1 MKVHI
6 TYILD
11 TIDILEMRGYLEV
24 IGYDQF

>member
-24 IGYDQF
+24 IGYDRF

>member
-11 TIDILEMRGYLEV
+11 TIDILEVRGYLEV
-24 IGYDQF
+24 IGYDRF